1 MKTNKWMTRLLSGAL
16 VALGF
21 TACDDENNGDYPD
34 DYPLEYGSPSV
45 EYRVKG
51 TVTDEA
57 GNPIE
62 NIRVI
67 IRNAWD
73 NTPNPYMDDT
83 VYTDKQGA
91 FANEMNTTG
100 GIGKQKVYFDDI
112 DGEANGGLFQP
123 DSTNIADMEATLVE
137 EGHGSWNQGQYEF
150 TVEKKLKKDT
160 E

>member
-1 MKTNKWMTRLLSGAL
+1 MKTNKWMTRLLSSAL

-21 TACDDENNGDYPD
+21 TACDDENDPEDYPV
-34 DYPLEYGSPSV
+34 EYGTPTV
-45 EYRVKG
+45 DYRVKG
-51 TVTDEA
+51 TVTDDT

-67 IRNAWD
+67 IRYKWD

-83 VYTDKQGA
+83 VYTDKQGE

-112 DGEANGGLFQP
+112 DGEANGGTFQS
-123 DSTNIADMEATLVE
+123 DSTDLADMESTQVK
-137 EGHGSWNQGQYEF
+137 EGSGNWYQGQYEF

>member
-1 MKTNKWMTRLLSGAL
+1 MKTNKGMTRLLSCSMIS
-16 VALGF
+16 LGF
-21 TACDDENNGDYPD
+21 TSCDNETTD
-34 DYPLEYGSPSV
+34 DVYPLEYGSPSV
-45 EYRVKG
+45 DYRVKG

-112 DGEANGGLFQP
+112 DGEANGGTFQS
-123 DSTNIADMEATLVE
+123 DSTDLADMESTQGK
-137 EGHGSWNQGQYEF
+137 EGSGNWYQGQYEF

>member
-1 MKTNKWMTRLLSGAL
+1 M
-16 VALGF
+16 
-21 TACDDENNGDYPD
+21 
-34 DYPLEYGSPSV
+34 
-45 EYRVKG
+45 
-51 TVTDEA
+51 TDEA

-112 DGEANGGLFQP
+112 DGEANGGTFQS
-123 DSTNIADMEATLVE
+123 DSTDLADMESKQVK
-137 EGHGSWNQGQYEF
+137 EGSGNWYQGQYEF

>member
-16 VALGF
+16 ISLGF
-21 TACDDENNGDYPD
+21 TSCDNETTD
-34 DYPLEYGSPSV
+34 DVYPLEYGSPSV
-45 EYRVKG
+45 DYRVKG
-51 TVTDEA
+51 TVTDDA

-83 VYTDKQGA
+83 VYTDKQGE

-112 DGEANGGLFQP
+112 DGEANGGTFQS
-123 DSTNIADMEATLVE
+123 DSTDLADMESTQVK
-137 EGHGSWNQGQYEF
+137 EGSGNWYQGQYEF

>member
-67 IRNAWD
+67 IRNHHFIL
-73 NTPNPYMDDT
+73 
-83 VYTDKQGA
+83 VK
-91 FANEMNTTG
+91 ANVRIALINAIQCISHVFHSAKAG
-100 GIGKQKVYFDDI
+100 D
-112 DGEANGGLFQP
+112 ANR
-123 DSTNIADMEATLVE
+123 
-137 EGHGSWNQGQYEF
+137 
-150 TVEKKLKKDT
+150 K
-160 E
+160 

>member
-21 TACDDENNGDYPD
+21 TACDDENNGDYPAE
-34 DYPLEYGSPSV
+34 EYGTPSV
-45 EYRVKG
+45 DYRVKG

-112 DGEANGGLFQP
+112 DGEANGQS
-123 DSTNIADMEATLVE
+123 DSTDLADMESTQVK
-137 EGHGSWNQGQYEF
+137 EGSGNWYQGQYEF

>member
-21 TACDDENNGDYPD
+21 TACDDENNPE
-34 DYPLEYGSPSV
+34 DYPLEYGTPTV

-73 NTPNPYMDDT
+73 NTPNPYADDT

-100 GIGKQKVYFDDI
+100 GIDKQKVYFDDI
-112 DGEANGGLFQP
+112 NGEANGGTFQP
-123 DSTNIADMEATLVE
+123 DSTSLTDMEVTQVK
-137 EGHGSWNQGQYEF
+137 EGSGNWYQGQYEF